1 MKLRIRGNTVRA
13 RLSQSEVAAFA
24 ENGFIEEITDFG
36 NGQILVCALT
46 SVDAIEPRASFVNGT
61 IEISIPTETVETWAA
76 TDQVEIAGETET
88 IKLLIEKDF
97 KCLTPREGDEDH
109 DTFPHPREAESS
121 C

>member
-24 ENGFIEEITDFG
+24 ENGSIEDTTDFG
-36 NGQILVCALT
+36 NGQRLVFAL
-46 SVDAIEPRASFVNGT
+46 SARDVSAPDATFIHGR
-61 IEISIPTETVETWAA
+61 IEITIPAKTMKDWANS
-76 TDQVEIAGETET
+76 DQIEIAGETET

-109 DTFPHPREAESS
+109 DTFPHPRENDLT